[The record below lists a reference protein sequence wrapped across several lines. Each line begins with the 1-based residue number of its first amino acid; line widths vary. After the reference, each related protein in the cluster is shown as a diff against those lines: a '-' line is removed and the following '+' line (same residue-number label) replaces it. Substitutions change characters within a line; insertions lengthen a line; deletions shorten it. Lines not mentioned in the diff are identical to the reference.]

1 MIKQGIDN
9 LNKMLG
15 RYIYVF
21 VVIWLILIGSYAII
35 EISGMKDTIELNKVN
50 QEQNASKLTEQNREQ
65 LIKIAKLEKLVKIQ
79 ETKNPKMERLLKD
92 LDRCKSPEIAFS
104 IGYSES
110 HLVYG
115 RNHPTE
121 DLRGIGGIKPKDW
134 GSLLAKKRISIDS
147 LQGID
152 CVYQT
157 MLVENHNNHT
167 KALKYYKGT
176 AKNNY
181 SYRLTSAYLN
191 RIKTSKDFKYLVSVY
206 RQQKLLKR
214 ELGLA

>member
-1 MIKQGIDN
+1 MIKKGIDK

-15 RYIYVF
+15 EYIYIF
-21 VVIWLILIGSYAII
+21 VTLWLIVIGSYAII
-35 EISGMKDTIELNKVN
+35 EISGMKDTIKLNKVN
-50 QEQNASKLTEQNREQ
+50 QEKNASNLVELNREQ
-65 LIKIAKLEKLVKIQ
+65 LIKIAKLEKLVQLQ
-79 ETKNPKMERLLKD
+79 ETKHPKMERLLKD

-115 RNHPTE
+115 CNHPTE

-134 GSLLAKKRISIDS
+134 GGLLAKKHISIDS

-152 CVYQT
+152 YVYQT
-157 MLVENHNNHT
+157 MLDEANNNHT

-191 RIKTSKDFKYLVSVY
+191 RIKNSKDFKYLVSVY

-214 ELGLA
+214 ELGLC